1 MTDRRAELLL
11 VLSTILAAGG
21 WVFSKE
27 SLAEMPTFAFLG
39 SRFFLA
45 SLILLAFCHKDL
57 MKASRDDLRKALGCG
72 FLLATA
78 ILLWIYSL
86 SVSDTLG
93 EGAFIMSLTMLF
105 APFIGWLLFKQPP
118 SASFWIAL
126 PVALVGLGFLSLAN
140 GWVLANSQVWF
151 LASAF
156 TFAFQFNIVSRVAK
170 TLPTMLLTCIQLFVT
185 GVIGLSLSLLFEDV
199 PTSIS
204 PNIWVW
210 FAMSIILSTCLR
222 FACLTRGLKGTT
234 AINAAFIMILEPVF
248 TVIFSVLWY
257 SEPMPPQ
264 KVIGCLLILTALIG
278 YRGGFSWIGKRV
290 LETRES

>member
-11 VLSTILAAGG
+11 VLTTILAAGG
-21 WVFSKE
+21 WIFSKE

-45 SLILLAFCHKDL
+45 SLILLAFCYKDL
-57 MKASRDDLRKALGCG
+57 LKASLQELRKAFGCG
-72 FLLATA
+72 LLLAIA

-86 SVSDTLG
+86 SISDTLG

-105 APFIGWLLFKQPP
+105 VPFIGWLLFKQPP
-118 SASFWIAL
+118 NASFWIAL
-126 PVALVGLGFLSLAN
+126 PVALLGLGFLSLAN
-140 GWVLANSQVWF
+140 GWELASSQVWF

-185 GVIGLSLSLLFEDV
+185 GILGLTLSFLFEEV

-204 PNIWVW
+204 PDIWLW
-210 FAMSIILSTCLR
+210 FAMSIVLATCLR
-222 FACLTRGLKGTT
+222 FVCQTRGQKGTT
-234 AINAAFIMILEPVF
+234 ATNAAFIMILEPIF

-278 YRGGFSWIGKRV
+278 YRGGFSWIGKRM
-290 LETRES
+290 LAARGS